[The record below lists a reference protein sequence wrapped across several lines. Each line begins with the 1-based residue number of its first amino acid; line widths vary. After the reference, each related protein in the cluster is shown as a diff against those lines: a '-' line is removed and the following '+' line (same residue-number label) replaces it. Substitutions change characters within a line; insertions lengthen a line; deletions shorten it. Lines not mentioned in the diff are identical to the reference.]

1 MQMYFWRSI
10 KFAWSNI
17 NGKLLDLNHGWK
29 TQISKR
35 VEYGAFMG
43 KKKKKDF
50 TRKNKTKPFFSKNI
64 FISPLMESE
73 GAGAA

>member
-10 KFAWSNI
+10 KFVWSNI
-17 NGKLLDLNHGWK
+17 NGKLLYLNHGWK
-29 TQISKR
+29 TQISRR
-35 VEYGAFMG
+35 VECGAFT
-43 KKKKKDF
+43 KKKIDF
-50 TRKNKTKPFFSKNI
+50 TRKNKTKQFFSKNI